1 MLTFRILIRQGKV
14 VQSEYD
20 ALIKKEVA
28 LDLPHQAEGLK
39 FIPEAAWGA
48 VKGLETIKVFEHI
61 IQ

>member
-14 VQSEYD
+14 LQSEYD

-39 FIPEAAWGA
+39 FIPEA
-48 VKGLETIKVFEHI
+48 I
-61 IQ
+61 I